1 MTAEKRE
8 QQRREAFQL
17 YQQGKFADSLAICQ
31 AGGADSPDSQMSIL
45 VARNLYNLGR
55 YEEAEAC
62 ARDLILQMPD
72 TSQLHS
78 FLGKILEKR
87 DEDAAVAEYT
97 RAVVLDPGN
106 QEALRSYAAF
116 LVSRDEHRMAIPV
129 LRRIAVSTGKED
141 EYRQLARALTASG
154 SAREALS
161 LFGKDIRKRDGD
173 HDYLDALM
181 GAGLFPDASREA
193 SIAYRRTGDVAF
205 ARVRLQALAL
215 KEPAPAIPEYSESW
229 REQKDP
235 GIAYDYAVLLFDL
248 GHTAQALGIC
258 REAIDTGIAIP
269 DRHFR
274 LLICKLNA
282 TAGEK
287 DRALGCF
294 EHLAKESLQNLEDPG
309 FLSGLLA
316 SYREFLRTYYPVS
329 TALPRF
335 LSLVEG
341 NPNLTCLIETGRLY
355 ESIGDTAEA
364 KASYY
369 RAFRSDFL
377 SGGMEYAR
385 FLARTGDLREC
396 EKILLHVLAN
406 IRKVR
411 DLVEVAGLILHDQ
424 WKLYRQK
431 RLLEHLI
438 LSLEA
443 RIPVL
448 GSTGLECLSVAYLVI
463 ASGALKE
470 RNYQQCKEFCLRGLD
485 IVPADSRHIGPADF
499 LDLLTSCKNEAVCDI
514 PVMER
519 RGEIT
524 VPKESREILDQ
535 FLAGCDPQEK
545 TIIEFL
551 FEHREAS
558 EMDLRRLLNTRRVAG
573 VVNRIIQKAAEKG
586 LVIIEK
592 RGTGEGGE
600 IYAYIG
606 G

>member
-1 MTAEKRE
+1 MSTGEHDLER
-8 QQRREAFQL
+8 QEAFRL
-17 YQQGKFADSLAICQ
+17 YQLGKFADSLAVCQ
-31 AGGADSPDSQMSIL
+31 AAGADDNDPQMSIL
-45 VARNLYNLGR
+45 AARNLYNLGR

-72 TSQLHS
+72 TSHLHS

-116 LVSRDEHRMAIPV
+116 LVSRGDHRMAIPV
-129 LRRIAVSTGKED
+129 LRKISACTGKED
-141 EYRQLARALTASG
+141 DYRELARSLTSSG

-161 LFGKDIRKRDGD
+161 LFGKDIRRRDGD

-181 GAGLFPDASREA
+181 SAGLYPEASREA
-193 SIAYRRTGDVAF
+193 STAYRRTGDVAF
-205 ARVRLQALAL
+205 ARVKLHALAA
-215 KEPAPAIPEYSESW
+215 KDPASAIPEYGESW
-229 REQKDP
+229 REIKDA
-235 GIAYDYAVLLFDL
+235 GIAYDYAVLLSSL

-258 REAIDTGIAIP
+258 REVIDTGIAVP

-274 LLICKLNA
+274 LLICTLNA
-282 TAGEK
+282 AAGEK

-294 EHLAKESLQNLEDPG
+294 EHLAREALQSFDEPA
-309 FLSGLLA
+309 FLSGLLS

-329 TALPRF
+329 DALHRF
-335 LSLVEG
+335 LSLIEG
-341 NPNLTCLIETGRLY
+341 NPNLTCLLETARLY

-364 KASYY
+364 KSSYY
-369 RAFRSDFL
+369 RAFRTDFL
-377 SGGMEYAR
+377 GGGVEYAR
-385 FLARTGDLREC
+385 FLARNGDLREC

-411 DLVEVAGLILHDQ
+411 DLVEVAGLVLDDQ
-424 WKLYRQK
+424 WKLYRQR
-431 RLLEHLI
+431 RLLLRLI

-443 RIPVL
+443 RIGVL
-448 GSTGLECLSVAYLVI
+448 GSAGLEYLSVAYLVQ
-463 ASGALKE
+463 ASGARKE
-470 RNYQQCKEFCLRGLD
+470 RNYQQCKEFCLRGID
-485 IVPADSRHIGPADF
+485 VVPSDSRHIGPADF
-499 LDLLTSCKNEAVCDI
+499 LELLITCKKEAVCDL
-514 PVMER
+514 PVMGG
-519 RGEIT
+519 RGE
-524 VPKESREILDQ
+524 VPVQKESRETLEQ
-535 FLAGCDPQEK
+535 FLAGCDSQER

-558 EMDLRRLLNTRRVAG
+558 EIDLRRLLNTRRVAG
-573 VVNRIIQKAAEKG
+573 VVNRIIQKAAEQG

-600 IYAYIG
+600 MYAYIG

>member
-17 YQQGKFADSLAICQ
+17 YQEGKFADSLAICQ
-31 AGGADSPDSQMSIL
+31 AAGADGPDSQMSIL

-62 ARDLILQMPD
+62 ARDLILEMPD
-72 TSQLHS
+72 TSHLHS

-129 LRRIAVSTGKED
+129 LRRIAISTGKED
-141 EYRQLARALTASG
+141 DYRELAQALTASG

-173 HDYLDALM
+173 HVYLDALM
-181 GAGLFPDASREA
+181 GAGLYQEASREA
-193 SIAYRRTGDVAF
+193 SNAYRRTGDVAF
-205 ARVRLQALAL
+205 ARARLHALAL
-215 KEPAPAIPEYSESW
+215 REPASAIPEYGESW
-229 REQKDP
+229 REQKDA

-258 REAIDTGIAIP
+258 REVIDAGIASP

-274 LLICKLNA
+274 LLICRLNA
-282 TAGEK
+282 AAGEK

-294 EHLAKESLQNLEDPG
+294 EHLARESLQNLEDPG
-309 FLSGLLA
+309 FLLSLLA

-341 NPNLTCLIETGRLY
+341 NTTLTCLIETGRLY

-377 SGGMEYAR
+377 GGGMEYAR

-411 DLVEVAGLILHDQ
+411 DLVSVAGLILDDQ
-424 WKLYRQK
+424 WKLYRQR
-431 RLLEHLI
+431 RLLEHLV

-443 RIPVL
+443 
-448 GSTGLECLSVAYLVI
+448 
-463 ASGALKE
+463 
-470 RNYQQCKEFCLRGLD
+470 
-485 IVPADSRHIGPADF
+485 
-499 LDLLTSCKNEAVCDI
+499 
-514 PVMER
+514 
-519 RGEIT
+519 
-524 VPKESREILDQ
+524 
-535 FLAGCDPQEK
+535 
-545 TIIEFL
+545 
-551 FEHREAS
+551 
-558 EMDLRRLLNTRRVAG
+558 
-573 VVNRIIQKAAEKG
+573 
-586 LVIIEK
+586 
-592 RGTGEGGE
+592 
-600 IYAYIG
+600 
-606 G
+606 